1 VRGHRS
7 LVDVFDDI
15 FGNLQEIVRS
25 EIHLARAE
33 VSEEL
38 RSAKSSALGMGFAML
53 AGAFALLFALLSGM
67 YALTRV
73 MAGWQAAL
81 IIAAALATVS
91 AIALVFARL
100 RARKRQRPVSSPG
113 TGTAASIE
121 EDLKWIRPS
130 IR

>member
-1 VRGHRS
+1 MRGQRS

-25 EIHLARAE
+25 EIRLARAE
-33 VSEEL
+33 VSEKL
-38 RSAKSSALGMGFAML
+38 RSAKSSALGMGL
-53 AGAFALLFALLSGM
+53 ALLLGAFALLFALLSGL
-67 YALTRV
+67 YALTLV
-73 MAGWQAAL
+73 MAGWKAAL

-91 AIALVFARL
+91 AIAFVLARFH
-100 RARKRQRPVSSPG
+100 ARKRQRAAPSLGTSS
-113 TGTAASIE
+113 AASME